1 MAVVFTDTAKQNL
14 LENFF
19 STESLTLK
27 LFSNNVT
34 PSPTDVSTSYVEFS
48 SGNYSSVQLDSSA
61 WNITQGEATYPPI
74 DWSFT
79 DASGSIYGYYV
90 VNQDDDVIFSERFP
104 SAPYV
109 VSNSGDTIQITLSL
123 TLL

>member
-48 SGNYSSVQLDSSA
+48 SGNYSSVELNSSE
-61 WNITQGEATYPPI
+61 WNISSSEASYPPI

-104 SAPYV
+104 NAPYI
-109 VSNSGDTIQITLSL
+109 VSNSGDSIKITLNL
-123 TLL
+123 QIL